1 MGYKVRRVCQTS
13 VFRHLLFLPL
23 RCLHKAQT
31 LIIVP
36 EKKQMIIA
44 VRLMNITISFI
55 CRCGDAVQVWEPVY
69 REFRIDSLE
78 SFQVQIVPGMKV
90 RDFPP

>member
-1 MGYKVRRVCQTS
+1 MCQTF

-55 CRCGDAVQVWEPVY
+55 CRCGDVVQVWVHVY
-69 REFRIDSLE
+69 RDFRMNSLE
-78 SFQVQIVPGMKV
+78 SFQVQVVPDMKV